1 MHRTAARVTGALFI
15 TATVAGV
22 ISAALLGGGT
32 GGGAH
37 RQSAGA
43 LAVLVMAGAI
53 AMIPAALFPV
63 LKVYSESSAV
73 GYVVARTVEV
83 VLLLPAAFGP
93 LILVAAG
100 DGGLDPAVRSVL
112 DTQDTWGYA
121 PAALFFCLSALLL
134 NVVLFRSRLVPRW
147 LPGWALAGVALYVTD
162 AGLVMF
168 GGLTT
173 ASPAHAALVVPLA
186 VNEMVLAVWL
196 LVKGFRTPTG

>member
-1 MHRTAARVTGALFI
+1 MHRTAARMTGALFI

-22 ISAALLGGGT
+22 ISAALLGDGD
-32 GGGAH
+32 GGGAD
-37 RQSAGA
+37 RLSGGA

-63 LKVYSESSAV
+63 LKVYGEGYAA

-100 DGGLDPAVRSVL
+100 AGGPDPAVRSVL
-112 DTQDTWGYA
+112 ETQDDWGYA
-121 PAALFFCLSALLL
+121 PPALFFCLSALLL

-147 LPGWALAGVALYVTD
+147 IPGWALAGVALYVTD

-168 GGLTT
+168 GALTT
-173 ASPAHAALVVPLA
+173 GSPVHAALVVPLA

-196 LVKGFRTPTG
+196 LAKGFRAPAG